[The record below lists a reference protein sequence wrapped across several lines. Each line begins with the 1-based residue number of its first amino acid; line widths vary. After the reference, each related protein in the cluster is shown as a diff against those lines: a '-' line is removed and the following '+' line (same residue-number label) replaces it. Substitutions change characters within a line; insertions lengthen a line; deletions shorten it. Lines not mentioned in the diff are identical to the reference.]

1 MNPGDTQGARG
12 SAGAPWRRPQSGISG
27 LERYFR
33 TLHERL
39 PLIVAVTLVTT
50 LAAVL
55 YLAVASDQYRAEADL
70 LVTPVSQNDT
80 ALTGLPLIRESSDPT
95 RDVETAARLVVTRA
109 VAVRAKAQLN
119 LSDGPNLIQQHDK
132 ADPVAQ
138 SNLVAITATAHSTTE
153 AR

>member
-95 RDVETAARLVVTRA
+95 RDVETAARLVTSRDVAARVKSDLGLSGSVNSVLHKVTA
-109 VAVRAKAQLN
+109 E
-119 LSDGPNLIQQHDK
+119 
-132 ADPVAQ
+132 PVAQ
-138 SNLVAITATAHSTTE
+138 SNI
-153 AR
+153 